1 MQDEEN
7 VCVFHFFNT
16 SPSFLKKFGAIQTKL
31 NKMKIWIILLVSTG
45 CSFFCKASPTQ
56 EIKSGSIPWSVAR
69 VDLSADKKSVALLL
83 EEFCDIQGI
92 QLAVGEKVKGSVS
105 GEFLDTEAQ
114 VLLDAVCESHGL
126 AWFFDGSQIY
136 VDRIQDRL
144 TRHLIVSK
152 VSEGELNSVVASLGF
167 ASGPEGLG
175 GSVRGSDRT
184 GVITIAGL
192 PSFVTMGEALVKDLD
207 AREGARLE
215 EEIVSKQYRLVYASA
230 SDISVNSGS
239 TTTEIAGVARI
250 LQETLGLQAGGVL
263 STGDV
268 RRRSPGN
275 LTSARDGGL
284 TDVPL
289 SPIVAEAIG
298 EERRGNTTFQSDQG
312 GGGSEG
318 NRSSFEPTITANS
331 RLNAVVVRDVAGRMA
346 LYDELIQQL
355 DIPTQVIEIRASI
368 VDVDANNRRAFSS
381 EFLGS
386 HKNGSGDVQ
395 RFGFDADRGQFD
407 GNDTQGE
414 IPSFIDGSDL
424 VRGIGGNLST
434 ILTGTNWDLLARVKA
449 MEEKGV
455 AQLVTSPMVLTEE
468 NRAATIRF
476 DESLY
481 VRLQGE
487 RDVDLTEVT
496 TGTELRVTPTVVEEN
511 GERKFMLQ
519 IEIRDGSFNDNSV
532 DEIPTVSESA
542 ISTRAM
548 IPDSR
553 TLLLGGGF
561 VERQFNNRRQVP
573 IVGDIPIAGKLF
585 GSRERE
591 HVRAQRFF
599 FLTPR
604 LVNLNQDTREVERE
618 PLETIPGGNMDLTR
632 LLPLPYVSPTRVED
646 QARKI
651 DYDLTQPVPLPL
663 DLEVSPEKAS
673 RGFQLPKLFNFKGR
687 SRPPETRTGKAG

>member
-1 MQDEEN
+1 
-7 VCVFHFFNT
+7 
-16 SPSFLKKFGAIQTKL
+16 
-31 NKMKIWIILLVSTG
+31 MKIRTALLALMFCFVLFEVS
-45 CSFFCKASPTQ
+45 SAQ
-56 EIKSGSIPWSVAR
+56 EVRYGSVPWNVAR
-69 VDLSADKKSVALLL
+69 VDLSADEKSLALLL
-83 EEFCDIQGI
+83 AEFARLQGI
-92 QLAVGEKVKGSVS
+92 QFAVGEKVKGNVS
-105 GEFLDTEAQ
+105 GEFVDTEAQ
-114 VLLDAVCESHGL
+114 VLLDALCDSNGL

-144 TRHLIVSK
+144 TRHLIVSN
-152 VSEGELNSVVASLGF
+152 VSEEELSNVVASLGF

-175 GSVRGSDRT
+175 GMVREGDRS
-184 GVITIAGL
+184 GIITITGL
-192 PSFVTMGEALVKDLD
+192 PSFVGMGEALVKDLD
-207 AREGARLE
+207 AREDLRLRE
-215 EEIVSKQYRLVYASA
+215 EVVSKQYRLVHASA

-250 LQETLGLQAGGVL
+250 LQETLGLKAGGGL
-263 STGDV
+263 STGDS

-275 LTSARDGGL
+275 LTSARESKATG
-284 TDVPL
+284 TTE
-289 SPIVAEAIG
+289 SPSSANGSG
-298 EERRGNTTFQSDQG
+298 EESQRNFANSRDSGQRETG
-312 GGGSEG
+312 GEGGSG
-318 NRSSFEPTITANS
+318 LFEPTITANS
-331 RLNAVVVRDVAGRMA
+331 RLNAVVVRDVAGRMS
-346 LYDELIQQL
+346 LYDDLIKQL
-355 DIPTQVIEIRASI
+355 DVATRVIEIRASI
-368 VDVDANNRRAFSS
+368 VDVDSNNRRSFSN

-386 HKNGSGDVQ
+386 QTTSSGDVR

-407 GNDTQGE
+407 GNDNQGV
-414 IPSFIDGSDL
+414 IPSFIDGPNL

-434 ILTGTNWDLLARVKA
+434 ILTGSNWELLTRVKA
-449 MEEKGV
+449 LEEKGV

-496 TGTELRVTPTVVEEN
+496 TGTELRVTPTIVEEN

-519 IEIRDGSFNDNSV
+519 IEIRDGNFNDNSV
-532 DEIPTVSESA
+532 DEIPTSSESA

-573 IVGDIPIAGKLF
+573 LLGDIPLAGKLF
-585 GSRERE
+585 GSQERD

-604 LVNLNQDTREVERE
+604 LVDLSEDSHEVERE
-618 PLETIPGGNMDLTR
+618 PLESVPGGDMDMTR
-632 LLPLPYVSPTRVED
+632 ALPLPYVSPTRVEA

-651 DYDLTQPVPLPL
+651 DYELTQPASLPPE
-663 DLEVSPEKAS
+663 LEENPEKAS
-673 RGFQLPKLFNFKGR
+673 RYFRLPPPFDFKGR
-687 SRPPETRTGKAG
+687 GLFQGGSRAKNVNEAR